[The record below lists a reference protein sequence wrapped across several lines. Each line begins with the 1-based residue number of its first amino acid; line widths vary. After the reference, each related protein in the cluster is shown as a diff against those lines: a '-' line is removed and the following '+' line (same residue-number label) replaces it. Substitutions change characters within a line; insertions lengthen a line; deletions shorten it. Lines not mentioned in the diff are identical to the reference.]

1 MELLTNIIVEY
12 LKHNKRLVVPKLG
25 AFIVKQP
32 SGNVI
37 FSELMRNDDGVL
49 RSLLVAYGLNELK
62 ANGMIDRLVFEIR
75 HAIGKGEGFA
85 IGDFGE
91 FSAGANNTIVFK
103 QKREPKK
110 IGGNIKPPVER
121 LDAVKRKRQQANRM
135 EHSGSAEHTKVAK
148 AEVRSEGSVRS
159 MKRRRA
165 SESENMVL
173 TKPDAYLRG
182 LKYKN
187 KKSKG
192 GDDDY
197 YGSDKRGVA
206 LSKRYIIMGI
216 VAIAIGVAVWLL
228 WSNISDDNESAMRII
243 DDNSC
248 VEMVVADEPM
258 QGEDAPMEPTTDEDS
273 VTNNEVEPIVQ

>member
-32 SGNVI
+32 SGNII

-49 RSLLVAYGLNELK
+49 RSLLVAYGINELK
-62 ANGMIDRLVFEIR
+62 ANGMIDRMVFEIR
-75 HAIGKGEGFA
+75 HTIGKGDNFV

-91 FSAGANNTIVFK
+91 FSAGANNTIVFR

-121 LDAVKRKRQQANRM
+121 LDAAKRKRQQANRL
-135 EHSGSAEHTKVAK
+135 EQAKTAERTKDAK
-148 AEVRSEGSVRS
+148 SEVRGEGGTRA
-159 MKRRRA
+159 MKRRRG
-165 SESENMVL
+165 SENENKAL

-197 YGSDKRGVA
+197 YGSDKRGIS
-206 LSKRYIIMGI
+206 LSKRYIIMGF
-216 VAIAIGVAVWLL
+216 VAVIIGVAVWFV
-228 WSNISDDNESAMRII
+228 WSNISSDDESAMRII
-243 DDNSC
+243 DGDNSA
-248 VEMVVADEPM
+248 EMVVTDEPI
-258 QGEDAPMEPTTDEDS
+258 QSEVDIAEPLTEEDVID
-273 VTNNEVEPIVQ
+273 NEVELIVQ